1 MADADALHRT
11 PASRDLVSGYGPSRH
26 DLSALRLGLSF
37 TISHWQ
43 ASGGAYHT
51 EVFLSS
57 MATFPEQKPENCKHI
72 SAPPGLYRGRWRLSF
87 RHDCPKMTVTL
98 RPQALGFP

>member
-1 MADADALHRT
+1 MADADALYRT
-11 PASRDLVSGYGPSRH
+11 PASRDLVRGYGPSRH

-51 EVFLSS
+51 EVVLSS
-57 MATFPEQKPENCKHI
+57 MATFPEQKPENCTHI
-72 SAPPGLYRGRWRLSF
+72 SFGEMESLSRPLELSF
-87 RHDCPKMTVTL
+87 PQQIDL
-98 RPQALGFP
+98 R